1 MLAVVVAVCAAMLVT
16 FLPLTEYNSKGEP
29 REAVVAL
36 SMLESGNWILPVNNG
51 GDIAY
56 KPPLFHWAVALCSL
70 PQGYVSEATSRLPSA
85 LSLTVIIG
93 VMFWFYSKRRDMP
106 TAFLA
111 AMLTLTSF

>member
-85 LSLTVIIG
+85 LSLTVITIFHPG
-93 VMFWFYSKRRDMP
+93 
-106 TAFLA
+106 
-111 AMLTLTSF
+111 